1 MGNVAPFCKIMLV
14 SPKIS
19 VIVAVFQAEKTLRR
33 CLDSIKK
40 QTMTEWECILV
51 DDGSADGSGGMCDE
65 YVNMDSRF
73 RVVHKQ
79 NEGVAIARQTGIDSA
94 KGDYVI
100 FADAD
105 DWVEPDWLEK
115 LYGKITADKA
125 DMAICDYERISSNH
139 TEYWIGCPG
148 SLDKDEYLRGLLAG
162 HFWGALWNK
171 LVKRDCYRLYVSI
184 PPHMD
189 YWEDLYITCQLLTKE
204 IKITY
209 VPQMLYHYD
218 IGVNDKS
225 LTKKHRESDI
235 RSMMLFI
242 DTFYPI
248 LSDKQFEDGWYY
260 LKTLAI
266 HWIFLLKQFHY
277 HITAVYPEC
286 HERYIMEAKKSSLL
300 SRKRSIALCMKGHQA
315 LGVIL
320 YRVISMFIG

>member
-1 MGNVAPFCKIMLV
+1 MIA
-14 SPKIS
+14 SPKVS
-19 VIVAVFQAEKTLRR
+19 VIVAVFQAVKTLRR
-33 CLDSIKK
+33 CLDSIKN
-40 QTMTEWECILV
+40 QTMTEWECLLV
-51 DDGSADGSGGMCDE
+51 DDGSSDGSGKMCDE
-65 YVNMDSRF
+65 YASADARF
-73 RVVHKQ
+73 RVIHKP

-115 LYGKITADKA
+115 LYGKISTDEA

-139 TEYWIGCPG
+139 TEYWIGCPD

-189 YWEDLYITCQLLTKE
+189 YWEDLYVTCQLLIKG
-204 IKITY
+204 IKIAY

-218 IGVNDKS
+218 IGVNDNS